1 MCEKTSNG
9 CDRNPPLTDEAI
21 QKSGLPFNTRT
32 LKHHLDLMLAHQ
44 IRPHA
49 TTFHDEWIMTDYI
62 FYTKFKRR
70 SSNVR
75 RMPQYSCLQLL
86 KRLDPP
92 TIKEC
97 SQIGKIPNKGI
108 PSDHFFL
115 AAEFVLM
122 FYRWQSRI
130 LSSPFHSW
138 ILYSAIRRIGPCEM
152 NKSIFS
158 KTLMLIVCVY
168 LFLSKRRLRFFYV
181 WVDYHRLS
189 VFVCPELMEFN

>member
-1 MCEKTSNG
+1 MDLCTDSKINGRLINFQLFHTDKMCEKTSNG
-9 CDRNPPLTDEAI
+9 CRMNLPLTDEII
-21 QKSGLPFNTRT
+21 QHSGLPFNTRT

-70 SSNVR
+70 SPNVR

-122 FYRWQSRI
+122 FYRWR
-130 LSSPFHSW
+130 SSFLRSPSHSL
-138 ILYSAIRRIGPCEM
+138 I
-152 NKSIFS
+152 IF
-158 KTLMLIVCVY
+158 
-168 LFLSKRRLRFFYV
+168 RLQCRQTI
-181 WVDYHRLS
+181 WALWN
-189 VFVCPELMEFN
+189 E